1 MLRDIINYTTI
12 SEQIRVRVNIGIA
25 YDADMQL
32 AKDIILKVA
41 DSTQWVAKQ
50 PPPKVVVRHFGESA
64 VDLQLRVWIDDARQR
79 MNTISYI
86 TDRVKSAFDEQGVEI
101 PYPKR
106 DIYIKKGNFE
116 E

>member
-1 MLRDIINYTTI
+1 
-12 SEQIRVRVNIGIA
+12 
-25 YDADMQL
+25 
-32 AKDIILKVA
+32 
-41 DSTQWVAKQ
+41 
-50 PPPKVVVRHFGESA
+50 VVKHFGESA
-64 VDLQLRVWIDDARQR
+64 VDLQLRVWINDARQR

-86 TDRVKSAFDEQGVEI
+86 TDRVKSVFDEQGVEI